1 MLQLEAVIKWP
12 KPTINWRAHRLCF
25 IAHSL
30 HQAITSMLWFSSTLT
45 DHICSYLYHYIFFH
59 LTWMFVFPITSYFPL
74 ITVHFT
80 SSPLFLLWPATA
92 FFILILSLT
101 PYFFYL
107 CSCSTLSDQYVRI
120 GHSISRSSFSTS
132 TTYLTGDL
140 LIGPLIIFIIGI
152 LSIVILNVSFL
163 FRSVN

>member
-25 IAHSL
+25 IAHSF

-45 DHICSYLYHYIFFH
+45 DHICSYLDHYIFFH
-59 LTWMFVFPITSYFPL
+59 LTLMFVFPITSYFPL

-92 FFILILSLT
+92 FFCSKFSLFLFYPSPRTFSIFVLVLLSQISTFVSATQFHVAASRHLQLILQEI
-101 PYFFYL
+101 
-107 CSCSTLSDQYVRI
+107 CW
-120 GHSISRSSFSTS
+120 
-132 TTYLTGDL
+132 
-140 LIGPLIIFIIGI
+140 
-152 LSIVILNVSFL
+152 
-163 FRSVN
+163 